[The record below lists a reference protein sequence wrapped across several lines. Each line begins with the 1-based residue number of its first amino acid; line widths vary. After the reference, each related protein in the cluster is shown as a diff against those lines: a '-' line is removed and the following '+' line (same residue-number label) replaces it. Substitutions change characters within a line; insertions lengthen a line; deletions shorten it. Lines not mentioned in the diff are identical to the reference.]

1 MSEDELPA
9 ATGFVRFLWWCG
21 GAVKGALR
29 LYPTEWAKHEGIGG
43 AVLTTGVF
51 AFFSGFYAVYTTLA
65 NGPYGLATS
74 IGVGVVW
81 GLAIFNL
88 DRYIVSSLRKPTGSE
103 LRWWPRLSRTW
114 LPVLPRVGLAIVIG
128 ISLSKPLELRLFQSA
143 IASQAELNRDKQIIE
158 KKTNLVQGS
167 RLSEIQAESNQLA
180 ADLTAAEDR
189 ARFLEDEFRKESD
202 GTGGSLRYGYSEVA
216 RVKQAAAIQAR
227 QAATQLSADTAA
239 RAKLLQTEAD
249 DTASAIDRQLED
261 FRKSLTADFL
271 TKMAAL
277 SDLSANSP
285 SIWWISAFVTFLLI
299 GIEITPVLVKVL
311 SPIGP
316 YDLKLDAL
324 NSVETHEML
333 LKRDTAIQIATHHYE
348 LVEKAERQADDQFF
362 NIRTSIAEDGLHRK
376 AGQWKTERE
385 AGAALSMDQLVG
397 EIRKE
402 IFTLRSP

>member
-1 MSEDELPA
+1 MSGDELPA
-9 ATGFVRFLWWCG
+9 ASDFARFLWWCG
-21 GAVKGALR
+21 GAVEGALR
-29 LYPTEWAKHEGIGG
+29 LFPTEWAKHEGIGG

-65 NGPYGLATS
+65 NGPYGMATS
-74 IGVGVVW
+74 IGVGVLW

-128 ISLSKPLELRLFQSA
+128 ISLSRPLELRLFQSA
-143 IASQAELNRDKQIIE
+143 IASQAELNRDRLMIE
-158 KKTNLVQGS
+158 KKASLVQGS
-167 RLSEIQAESNQLA
+167 RLNEIQAESKQVDAELS
-180 ADLTAAEDR
+180 AAEDR
-189 ARFLEDEFRKESD
+189 ARYLEDEFRKESD

-227 QAATQLSADTAA
+227 QAATQLRADTAE
-239 RAKLLQTEAD
+239 RAMLLQTEAD
-249 DTASAIDRQLED
+249 NTVSAIDRQLED
-261 FRKSLTADFL
+261 FRKSLTGDFL

-316 YDLKLDAL
+316 YDIKLDAL
-324 NSVETHEML
+324 NSVETNEML
-333 LKRDTAIQIATHHYE
+333 LKRDTAIQIAAHHYA

-362 NIRTSIAEDGLHRK
+362 SIRTSLAEDGLDRK
-376 AGQWKTERE
+376 ASQWKSERE
-385 AGAALSMDQLVG
+385 AGAIPTMERLVG
-397 EIRKE
+397 EIKKE

>member
-1 MSEDELPA
+1 MNRDAFPV
-9 ATGFVRFLWWCG
+9 ATGFARFLWWCG
-21 GAVKGALR
+21 GAVEGVLG
-29 LYPTEWAKHEGIGG
+29 LYPTEWAKHEGVGG

-65 NGPYGLATS
+65 NGPYGIATS
-74 IGVGVVW
+74 IGVGLLW

-88 DRYIVSSLRKPTGSE
+88 DRYIVSSLRKSTGSE

-114 LPVLPRVGLAIVIG
+114 LPILPRVGLAVVIG

-143 IASQAELNRDKQIIE
+143 IASQAELNRDRTIIE
-158 KKTNLVQGS
+158 KKAKLVEGS
-167 RLSEIQAESNQLA
+167 RLNEIQTESNHLA
-180 ADLTAAEDR
+180 ADLAAADDR

-202 GTGGSLRYGYSEVA
+202 GTGGSQRYGYSEVA
-216 RVKQAAAIQAR
+216 RVKQAAAIEAR
-227 QAATQLSADTAA
+227 QAATQLRADTGE

-249 DTASAIDRQLED
+249 NTASTIDRQLEE
-261 FRKSLTADFL
+261 FRKSLTGDFL

-311 SPIGP
+311 SPVGP
-316 YDLKLDAL
+316 YDIKLDAL
-324 NSVETHEML
+324 NSVETNEML
-333 LKRDTAIQIATHHYE
+333 LKRDTAIQIAAHHYE
-348 LVEKAERQADDQFF
+348 LVEKAERKADDQFF
-362 NIRTSIAEDGLHRK
+362 NIRTSLAEDGLDHK
-376 AGQWKTERE
+376 ARQWKAERDS
-385 AGAALSMDQLVG
+385 GATSTMERLVG
-397 EIRKE
+397 EIKKE

>member
-1 MSEDELPA
+1 MSRDELPA
-9 ATGFVRFLWWCG
+9 ATGFARFLWWCG
-21 GAVKGALR
+21 GAVEGALR
-29 LYPTEWAKHEGIGG
+29 LYPTDWARHEGIGG

-51 AFFSGFYAVYTTLA
+51 AFFSGFYAVYTTLVD
-65 NGPYGLATS
+65 GPYSILTS
-74 IGVGVVW
+74 IGVGVLW

-103 LRWWPRLSRTW
+103 PRWWASFSRTW

-128 ISLSKPLELRLFQSA
+128 ISLSRPLELRLFQSA
-143 IASQAELNRDKQIIE
+143 IASQAELNRDRLLIE
-158 KKTNLVQGS
+158 KKVSLVQGS
-167 RLSEIQAESNQLA
+167 RLNEIQAESNQLA
-180 ADLTAAEDR
+180 GELAAAEDR
-189 ARFLEDEFRKESD
+189 ARFLEDEFRKETD

-227 QAATQLSADTAA
+227 QAATQLRADTME
-239 RAKLLQTEAD
+239 RAKRLQEESD
-249 DTASAIDRQLED
+249 NTASTIDRRLED
-261 FRKSLTADFL
+261 FRKSLTGDFL

-277 SDLSANSP
+277 SDLTANST

-316 YDLKLDAL
+316 YDIKLDAL
-324 NSVETHEML
+324 NSVETNETR
-333 LKRDTAIQIATHHYE
+333 LKRDTAIQIAAHHYE

-362 NIRTSIAEDGLHRK
+362 TIRTSLAEDGLHRK

-385 AGAALSMDQLVG
+385 AGATLTMEQLVG
-397 EIRKE
+397 EIKKE
-402 IFTLRSP
+402 ILTLRSP